1 MKFSCLL
8 VLGLLSIAVVE
19 MFEVLAH
26 VLLGGGVGA
35 AV

>member
-8 VLGLLSIAVVE
+8 VLGLLSVAVVA

-35 AV
+35 TV

>member
-8 VLGLLSIAVVE
+8 VLGLLSVAVVA
-19 MFEVLAH
+19 MFEVLA
-26 VLLGGGVGA
+26 LGGGVGA